1 MGMNVLAVQPSM
13 MQKRDASMDAPV
25 QSSSRPQ
32 GAAREAEKARDRALM
47 ARVVKGDQTALE
59 ELMERWRRPVYS
71 LALRI
76 LRSAEL
82 AEEVSQDVFLKVWKH
97 AAVFEDHRGAFSSWV
112 LTMTHHGSIDALR
125 RAKARGS
132 AVTSTLDN
140 VVSATLPS
148 PRPSVSTWQKMKLQE
163 ALETLPEKQRA
174 VVELAYFEGY
184 TREEMAQI
192 LGEPVGTVKTRLRD
206 AVQRLAAVFK
216 DPEGELQSM
225 PGFQS

>member
-1 MGMNVLAVQPSM
+1 M
-13 MQKRDASMDAPV
+13 V
-25 QSSSRPQ
+25 QSRPK
-32 GAAREAEKARDRALM
+32 GEAREAEKARDRELM
-47 ARVVKGDQTALE
+47 RRVVRGEQDALE
-59 ELMERWRRPVYS
+59 ELMLRWRRPVYS

-76 LRSAEL
+76 LRNPEL

-97 AAVFEDHRGAFSSWV
+97 AAVFEDQRGAFSSWV

-132 AVTSTLDN
+132 QVTNTLDN
-140 VVSATLPS
+140 VVAATLPS
-148 PRPSVSTWQKMKLQE
+148 PRPGVSSWQKMRLQE
-163 ALETLPEKQRA
+163 ALETLPDKQRK
-174 VVELAYFEGY
+174 VVELAYFDGY

-216 DPEGELQSM
+216 DPDSELASL
-225 PGFQS
+225 PGFQA